1 MRIRLLALAA
11 FASLWIVTAQA
22 PASHVACG
30 DTLTAETVLD
40 EDLTCTGNTG
50 LVLGGDDFTLWLNG
64 HTITGPGAEV
74 EGSDGIADDG
84 TARSGVVIRG
94 GTISGFQD
102 GIDLDASHSDVK
114 GLQVDAG
121 ALGIAVRGD
130 DNFIYSNT
138 TDFAGFTGIEV
149 VGNNTYMWGNHVTGT
164 PEDGIV
170 SDGNNPRLVFNSV
183 DSCVFDGMVVVGYA
197 QGIVARNTITGCDI
211 GIDPSGT
218 GLKVQHND
226 VPGNCIGLFID
237 DPAALVRFNTAN
249 GNCDTGIVSA
259 QAGATL
265 TGNTA
270 NDNGQIGIDAV
281 VNTVDGGGNTAT
293 GNPTENCL
301 GVLC

>member
-40 EDLTCTGNTG
+40 EDLTCAGNTG
-50 LVLGGDDFTLWLNG
+50 LVLGADDFTVWLNG
-64 HTITGPGAEV
+64 HTITGPGPDV

-84 TARSGVVIRG
+84 TVRSGVVIRG
-94 GTISGFQD
+94 GTITGFQD
-102 GIDLDASHSDVK
+102 GIDLDASNSEVK
-114 GLQVDAG
+114 GLQVDA
-121 ALGIAVRGD
+121 AAVGIAVRGD
-130 DNFIYSNT
+130 DNFIYRNT

-149 VGNNTYMWGNHVTGT
+149 VGSNTYMWGNHVTGT
-164 PEDGIV
+164 PEDGLV
-170 SDGNNPRLVFNSV
+170 SDGDNPRLVYNSV
-183 DSCVFDGMVVVGYA
+183 DGCVFDGMVVVGYA
-197 QGIVARNTITGCDI
+197 QGIVARNNVTGCDI
-211 GIDPSGT
+211 GIDASGT

-226 VPGNCIGLFID
+226 APTNCIGMFID

-259 QAGATL
+259 QPGATL

-270 NDNGQIGIDAV
+270 NDNDGVGIDAV
-281 VNTVDGGGNTAT
+281 ENTVDGGGNTAT
-293 GNPTENCL
+293 GNLAENCL